1 MDRATFIRLLQT
13 EITRHNFDTFVDNP
27 PSVAKGGKGIVV
39 PGCATCGVR
48 AQTTTEFLQHIAQ
61 GLPAWFE
68 RAVPP
73 RATVEGRLLE
83 SVEGRE

>member
-27 PSVAKGGKGIVV
+27 PSDAKGGRGIVV

-48 AQTTTEFLQHIAQ
+48 AETTTRFLEHIAE
-61 GLPAWFE
+61 GLPAWFD
-68 RAVPP
+68 ATVPP
-73 RATVEGRLLE
+73 RGDNHN
-83 SVEGRE
+83 

>member
-13 EITRHNFDTFVDNP
+13 EITRHNFDTFVDNS
-27 PSVAKGGKGIVV
+27 PSVAKGGRGIVV

-48 AQTTTEFLQHIAQ
+48 AETTNQFLRHTAE

-68 RAVPP
+68 RTVPP
-73 RATVEGRLLE
+73 RVTRNDTQRLK
-83 SVEGRE
+83 